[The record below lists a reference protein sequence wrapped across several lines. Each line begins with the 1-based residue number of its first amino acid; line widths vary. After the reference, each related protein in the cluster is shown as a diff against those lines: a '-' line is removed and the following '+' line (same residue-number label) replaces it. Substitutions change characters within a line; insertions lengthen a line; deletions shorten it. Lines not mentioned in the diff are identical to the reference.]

1 MDRTD
6 GTDGTARMEDADP
19 AADAERAVRTADVV
33 GFLYP
38 GHSAEDEY
46 PRLEA
51 ILGGAAGSVRLP
63 LVHTDIGEDAHRVDA
78 LLEMGSTARLSAEVG
93 RLCEHGAQAVVW
105 ACTSASFV
113 FGWDGAHEQVR
124 ELSSAAALPASSTS
138 FAFAHAVRALG
149 AERVA
154 VAATYP
160 DDVAEHFRAFLKAA
174 GAEVVSVCGAGIV
187 TAAEVGTWGREEV
200 LALARA
206 GDHPDAQAVLLP
218 DTALHTA
225 AWLPELEAALG
236 KPVLTANQ
244 VTVWEGLRLL
254 DRTVSCP
261 ALGALFDGRALA
273 EPLLSR
279 E

>member
-1 MDRTD
+1 MAEATVTD
-6 GTDGTARMEDADP
+6 
-19 AADAERAVRTADVV
+19 AAV

-38 GHSAEDEY
+38 GYSAEDDY

-51 ILGGAAGSVRLP
+51 MLAADVRLP

-78 LLEMGSTARLSAEVG
+78 LLEMGSAARLAAGVAA
-93 RLCEHGAQAVVW
+93 LKALGAGAVVW

-113 FGWDGAHEQVR
+113 FGWEGAQEQAR
-124 ELSSAAALPASSTS
+124 ELSRTTGLPASSTS
-138 FAFAHAVRALG
+138 FAFAHAIRALG
-149 AERVA
+149 ADRVA
-154 VAATYP
+154 IAATYP
-160 DDVAEHFRAFLKAA
+160 EDVAEHFTAFLKAS
-174 GAEVVSVCGAGIV
+174 GAEVVAMRGSGII

-200 LALARA
+200 LQLARQ

-225 AWLPELEAALG
+225 AYLGDLERELG

-254 DRTVSCP
+254 DRSVLRP
-261 ALGALFDGRALA
+261 DLGALFASDM
-273 EPLLSR
+273 P
-279 E
+279 